1 MLNLEQAR
9 FNMVE
14 QQIRPWKLFDNKVL
28 DLMEQVKRED
38 FVPAAYTQLAYA
50 DIEIP
55 LGHEQCML
63 EPRMEARLLQDL
75 AIQPHETVLEI
86 GTGSGYMA
94 ALIGRLARRVVSLEI
109 NAELAAQAR
118 ANLQRAG
125 ISNVEVR
132 HADGSAGASAD
143 GPIDVILLSGSVSEV
158 PPGLLEQL
166 RVGGRLAAITGDEPV
181 MCASIYTCT
190 GPGAFVK
197 RTPWDVNAPRLQNFA
212 EHSGFII

>member
-38 FVPAAYTQLAYA
+38 FVPAAYAQLAYA

-55 LGHEQCML
+55 LGHDQCML

-94 ALIGRLARRVVSLEI
+94 ALIGRLARRVESLEI

-132 HADGSAGASAD
+132 HADGASALPAA
-143 GPIDVILLSGSVSEV
+143 GSYDVIALSGSVAQV
-158 PPGLLEQL
+158 PQNLLKL
-166 RVGGRLAAITGDEPV
+166 LSPGGRLAAIVGQEPV
-181 MCASIYTCT
+181 MRATVVT
-190 GPGAFVK
+190 RGAGDTFTSVM
-197 RTPWDVNAPRLQNFA
+197 TWDTVAPRLQNFPEA
-212 EHSGFII
+212 SPFRF